1 MLIALNKIMSNGE
14 HRRILVNPELINYM
28 EDKSE
33 GYGSIVYAF
42 MGSIRVVETT
52 KQIEEL
58 VSSKTHADAKRMR

>member
-1 MLIALNKIMSNGE
+1 MLIALHKIMSNGE
-14 HRRILVNPELINYM
+14 HRRILVNHELINYM

-58 VSSKTHADAKRMR
+58 VSSKTQSRGEIAE